1 MYGYKYKREIADR
14 ARGDSLSEW
23 KSILRGYC
31 MSFLSIFIVSLITG
45 LAYLQRRFCGD
56 CQLERPLVL
65 GPVIGLVLG
74 DFKTGLEVGAS
85 LELVFMGAQA
95 IGGSVPSN
103 VAIGSA
109 LGTAIAISSGTGL
122 EGAMLVAVPVA
133 VVASTFETFA
143 KTFCAV
149 TVHFADKYAEE
160 GNWKGI
166 CMMVHIGNLFHFL
179 AYFIPTLL
187 ALWLGA
193 EYVTQLMDVIPAS
206 VMSGIK
212 AVGNLLPALG
222 FGLLLSNLS
231 TRNFLPYF
239 FIGFAIA
246 AYIPSFGVMGI
257 AFIGIAY
264 AALYAFGKINRE
276 EA

>member
-1 MYGYKYKREIADR
+1 
-14 ARGDSLSEW
+14 
-23 KSILRGYC
+23 
-31 MSFLSIFIVSLITG
+31 MSFLSIFIISLITG
-45 LAYLQRRFCGD
+45 LSYFQRRFLGD

-109 LGTAIAISSGTGL
+109 MGTAIAITSGSGL
-122 EGAMLVAVPVA
+122 EGAMIVAVPVA

-143 KTFCAV
+143 KTFCAFSA
-149 TVHFADKYAEE
+149 HFADKYAET

-166 CMMVHIGNLFHFL
+166 SRMVHIGNAFHFL
-179 AYFIPTLL
+179 AYFVPTLL
-187 ALWLGA
+187 ALWFGA
-193 EYVTQLMDVIPAS
+193 EYVSELMNAIPDNI
-206 VMSGIK
+206 MSGIK

-231 TRNFLPYF
+231 TKNFMPYF

-264 AALYAFGKINRE
+264 VALYAFRKIAAE

>member
-1 MYGYKYKREIADR
+1 M
-14 ARGDSLSEW
+14 SLSTVL
-23 KSILRGYC
+23 II
-31 MSFLSIFIVSLITG
+31 SFITG
-45 LAYLQRRFCGD
+45 LAYLQRRALGD

-65 GPVIGLVLG
+65 GPIIGLILG
-74 DFKTGLEVGAS
+74 DYATGLQVGAS

-109 LGTAIAISSGTGL
+109 LGTTVAITSGTGL
-122 EGAMLVAVPVA
+122 EGAMAIAVPVA
-133 VVASTFETFA
+133 VVASTFEMFA
-143 KTFCAV
+143 KTICAF
-149 TVHFADKYAEE
+149 TVHIADRYAADD
-160 GNWKGI
+160 NYKGI
-166 CMMVHIGNLFHFL
+166 CLMMHTGNFVHFL

-187 ALWLGA
+187 ALYFGA
-193 EYVTQLMDVIPAS
+193 DYVTSLMSSIPDNI
-206 VMSGIK
+206 MSGIQ

-222 FGLLLSNLS
+222 FGLLLNNLS
-231 TRNFLPYF
+231 TRQFLPYF

-264 AALYAFGKINRE
+264 VCVYALKNTGEE